1 MLGCLGG
8 VTWISRISFF
18 GDFFLTGGSVL
29 LPPVIGS
36 FKFQT
41 LHLFAQLVR
50 HKHKVAMYEFIK
62 QNPVTKWHHS
72 YLSNQLQ
79 QLVDM
84 T

>member
-29 LPPVIGS
+29 LPPVIES

-50 HKHKVAMYEFIK
+50 HKHKVVMYEFIK
-62 QNPVTKWHHS
+62 QNPVSHGIN